1 MDPMDPMEQEL
12 ARAVAGEAGAQ
23 DRLFATCYAELR
35 HLARSRLRQ
44 HPVAGDLN
52 TTALVHETYLRLLP
66 STQLRALHRRGFFM
80 YASRV
85 MRSVIID
92 TLRELGAQ
100 RRGGD
105 LERVTLNTQLGD
117 ELAAATPEQV
127 MDIDAALQALAGSE
141 PRLAQVAEM
150 RFFAGHTEAEV
161 AEALGITERTV
172 RRDWHK
178 ASLLLRA
185 MLSA

>member
-1 MDPMDPMEQEL
+1 MDEMEHEL
-12 ARAVAGEAGAQ
+12 ARAVAGEPGAQ
-23 DRLFATCYAELR
+23 DRLFAACYDELR
-35 HLARSRLRQ
+35 QLARSRLRQ

-52 TTALVHETYLRLLP
+52 TTALVHETYLRLAPAPRL
-66 STQLRALHRRGFFM
+66 QALHRRGFFM

-85 MRSVIID
+85 MRSVIVD

-105 LERVTLNTQLGD
+105 LARVTLSTQLGD
-117 ELAAATPEQV
+117 ELADATPEQV
-127 MDIDAALQALAGSE
+127 LDIDAALQALAAGE

-161 AEALGITERTV
+161 ADALGVTERTV